1 MLSWGKGGQMA
12 ISGSPKK
19 MAQDI
24 ADGYQYLT
32 EANLK
37 KYDVQDLRTI
47 INNLQV
53 VLRELRA
60 EQVPLEDVM
69 AIKEKNMKMSR
80 VNQTITLIQAYA
92 KKRGLHV

>member
-1 MLSWGKGGQMA
+1 MA

>member
-1 MLSWGKGGQMA
+1 MA

-24 ADGYQYLT
+24 AEGYQYLT

>member
-1 MLSWGKGGQMA
+1 MA

-24 ADGYQYLT
+24 AEGYQYLT

-47 INNLQV
+47 INNLQIV
-53 VLRELRA
+53 MRELRS

>member
-1 MLSWGKGGQMA
+1 MA

-24 ADGYQYLT
+24 AEGYQYLT
-32 EANLK
+32 EAHLK

-53 VLRELRA
+53 VIRELRA

-80 VNQTITLIQAYA
+80 ANQTITLIQAYA